1 MILRRNHL
9 RFESSPNLK
18 QPTQISKEK
27 SNEKSNTQHFRRRGC
42 GAACCVRGGGGGS
55 TTAPPTLTTSTE
67 LAADAVK
74 AFLAK
79 QDASLA
85 TAIPTTGAAA
95 AALTDACSL
104 NNGFSKALGIADYD
118 ADPLRVASRQFDIGS
133 TRTSITVLADRPST
147 NADGTTRRELDVEY
161 VINYADGTKLEKA
174 TQTLIS
180 GSSSGSTMADKSV
193 CAVAENK
200 TDWRFFGNRKVVNTF
215 VTATNERKSR
225 AALATGLP
233 LAQEVV
239 YSKYIT
245 LGVSDPAGVATY
257 AIITGPGISTVTT
270 GQPGSL
276 KQVSPRLLRSAAE
289 FAGKRG
295 NFVDWKD
302 TDTFRSC
309 SNVAGTGS
317 ASAETANCAVD
328 GSTGGNLW
336 GTFDNASGSAMDAFF
351 TTLNINAGA
360 VYTIAIYGDDGW
372 KTVNGQAGKT
382 PIATY
387 TSTLENA
394 PYSAAALAGAA
405 PGTDLFPKL
414 LTTGGVTSAQAAA
427 AITGKSALSVNA
439 TWSAPATM
447 PDSRALALTSHNYF
461 EQGRASAGPA
471 FNPASRQSYANFS
484 GSMATA
490 GTFAKPVPVP
500 ELITPTYGQFDL
512 NYTNRNGNGL
522 RSLYTFQ

>member
-1 MILRRNHL
+1 M
-9 RFESSPNLK
+9 
-18 QPTQISKEK
+18 
-27 SNEKSNTQHFRRRGC
+27 
-42 GAACCVRGGGGGS
+42 GGGGS
-55 TTAPPTLTTSTE
+55 APAAVASVAPSTE
-67 LAADAVK
+67 AAADAVK
-74 AFLAK
+74 AFFAK
-79 QDASLA
+79 FDASLA
-85 TAIPTTGAAA
+85 TTIPASGAV
-95 AALTDACSL
+95 ALVLNDACL
-104 NNGFSKALGIADYD
+104 LTNGFSKALAISEYD

-133 TRTSITVLADRPST
+133 TRSNITVLADRSTT
-147 NADGTTRRELDVEY
+147 NADGSTRRELDVEY
-161 VINYADGTKLEKA
+161 VVNYFDGTKVEKA
-174 TQTLIS
+174 TQTIIS
-180 GSSSGSTMADKSV
+180 GSSAGSTMADKSV

-200 TDWRFFGNRKVVNTF
+200 VDWRFFGNRKVVNTF

-351 TTLNINAGA
+351 TTLN
-360 VYTIAIYGDDGW
+360 
-372 KTVNGQAGKT
+372 Q
-382 PIATY
+382 
-387 TSTLENA
+387 
-394 PYSAAALAGAA
+394 
-405 PGTDLFPKL
+405 
-414 LTTGGVTSAQAAA
+414 
-427 AITGKSALSVNA
+427 
-439 TWSAPATM
+439 
-447 PDSRALALTSHNYF
+447 
-461 EQGRASAGPA
+461 
-471 FNPASRQSYANFS
+471 
-484 GSMATA
+484 
-490 GTFAKPVPVP
+490 
-500 ELITPTYGQFDL
+500 
-512 NYTNRNGNGL
+512 
-522 RSLYTFQ
+522 